1 MDAAV
6 RSFRT
11 PARERTV
18 SSHGMRLPVG
28 IVPSRRN
35 HPMKGFLLVA
45 AVIVAV
51 SPVRAADVGVS
62 VSVGEPGFYGRI
74 DIGNVPR
81 PQVIY
86 PQPVVIQPAPVEVE
100 RPPVYLRVPPGHA
113 KNWRKHCRKYNACGE
128 RVFFVQDSW
137 YNEVYVPHYRA
148 ERDEGNEHHD
158 QGHGHGH
165 GHGKKDD

>member
-1 MDAAV
+1 
-6 RSFRT
+6 
-11 PARERTV
+11 
-18 SSHGMRLPVG
+18 
-28 IVPSRRN
+28 
-35 HPMKGFLLVA
+35 MKRFLLFA
-45 AVIVAV
+45 AVIVAA
-51 SPVRAADVGVS
+51 SPARAADVGVS

-86 PQPVVIQPAPVEVE
+86 PQPVVIQPVPVEVE

-128 RVFFVQDSW
+128 RVFFVQDQW
-137 YNEVYVPHYRA
+137 YNEVYVPRYRA

-158 QGHGHGH
+158 RGHGHGH
-165 GHGKKDD
+165 GNGKKDH